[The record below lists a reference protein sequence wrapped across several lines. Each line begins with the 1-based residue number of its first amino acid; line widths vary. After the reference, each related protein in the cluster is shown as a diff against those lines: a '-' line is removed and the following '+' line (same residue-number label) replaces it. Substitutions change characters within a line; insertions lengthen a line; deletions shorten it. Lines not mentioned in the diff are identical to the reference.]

1 MKSEKSQV
9 LSYRVPAGAEIKAFV
24 ECLNLAVSV
33 GHKLTYCQSGQETA
47 VRSVV
52 YYPLLDAVGVRSSFG
67 NLIVRRL
74 ELLSVD
80 SFAFTMAG
88 SRDLTICTPS
98 WLGGAA

>member
-9 LSYRVPAGAEIKAFV
+9 VSYRVPTGAEIKAFV

-33 GHKLTYCQSGQETA
+33 GHNLSYCQSGHET
-47 VRSVV
+47 VVESVI
-52 YYPLLDAVGVRSSFG
+52 YYPISDALGIRSSCG
-67 NLIVRRL
+67 NVIIRRV

-88 SRDLTICTPS
+88 SCDLTLCKPS
-98 WLGGAA
+98 WFGGAA

>member
-1 MKSEKSQV
+1 MESEKSQV
-9 LSYRVPAGAEIKAFV
+9 ASYRVPTGAEIKAFI
-24 ECLNLAVSV
+24 ECLNLAVKV

-47 VRSVV
+47 VRSVMH
-52 YYPLLDAVGVRSSFG
+52 YPVLDAVGILSSFG
-67 NLIVRRL
+67 NLIIRRV

-88 SRDLTICTPS
+88 SRELTICRPS